1 MQSIDYI
8 SRCII
13 VILFTWACIRFI
25 GKKSISQMTSYDL
38 TALMVLANV
47 ASEPLVYKITSK
59 AFLGTLTISVI
70 VVLFGWLSLKKVFY
84 NFDVKPDIVIMNGV
98 VDRKALKRNRMNL
111 PYLLSLLR
119 LQGYA
124 NISDI
129 EFALIE
135 PNGNLS
141 VIPKSQNRPVTP
153 ADLNIPTNYEGLALP
168 LIIDGRVIYDNL
180 KYAKLTSEWL
190 NNEVRKVGAAKMEGV
205 FLAEISSGGK
215 LSVNLYNQNT
225 SRKPEII

>member
-1 MQSIDYI
+1 
-8 SRCII
+8 
-13 VILFTWACIRFI
+13 
-25 GKKSISQMTSYDL
+25 MTSYDL

-190 NNEVRKVGAAKMEGV
+190 NNEVRKVGAAKMEDV

>member
-1 MQSIDYI
+1 
-8 SRCII
+8 
-13 VILFTWACIRFI
+13 
-25 GKKSISQMTSYDL
+25 MTSYDL

-47 ASEPLVYKITSK
+47 AAEPLVYKITSK

-190 NNEVRKVGAAKMEGV
+190 NNEVRKVGAAKMEDV

-225 SRKPEII
+225 GRKPEII